1 MDENLNTILQISD
14 NVISGLEYGD
24 LSKNK
29 VVEMLNE
36 LKEEAELAKS
46 QIS

>member
-29 VVEMLNE
+29 VLEMLNE

>member
-1 MDENLNTILQISD
+1 MDKNLNTILQISD

-29 VVEMLNE
+29 VLEMLNE

>member
-29 VVEMLNE
+29 VLEMLNE
-36 LKEEAELAKS
+36 LKEEVELAKS